1 MELRG
6 TKGTMYLYGNRW
18 EVVPEKTTQLIT
30 SARTPL
36 DRETERGYRPSFKAA
51 MAPKSGK
58 GSADTAFHARNF
70 LDCVKSRAKCNCDIE
85 IGRRSTSATLIA
97 NIALR
102 TKSYLEWDG
111 KAERFTN
118 NEAANK
124 FLHYK
129 YRAPYKLG

>member
-1 MELRG
+1 
-6 TKGTMYLYGNRW
+6 
-18 EVVPEKTTQLIT
+18 VVPEKTTKMAT

-36 DRETERGYRPSFKAA
+36 DRETEKGYKPSFKSA

-58 GSADTAFHARNF
+58 GSADTAFHTRNF

-85 IGRRSTSATLIA
+85 IGHRSTSATLIA

-102 TKSYLEWDG
+102 TKSYLQWDG

-124 FLHYK
+124 YLQYK